1 MLWRFCRARKRVFE
15 SLDKTHVPG
24 ETEPAKSRVIL
35 TVEQAAQFMEA
46 STGRIS
52 VTLNAMV
59 LFGGLCCFCTAES
72 AMLETLAILNV
83 GCSTA

>member
-1 MLWRFCRARKRVFE
+1 MLWHFCRARKRVFE

-46 STGRIS
+46 STDSNIC
-52 VTLNAMV
+52 TLNAKV
-59 LFGGLCCFCTAES
+59 VFGGLCCVCTAES